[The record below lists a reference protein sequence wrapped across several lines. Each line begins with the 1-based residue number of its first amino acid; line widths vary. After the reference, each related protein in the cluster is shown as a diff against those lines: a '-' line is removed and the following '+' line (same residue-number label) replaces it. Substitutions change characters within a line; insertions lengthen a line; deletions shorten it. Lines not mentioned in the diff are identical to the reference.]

1 MPAEQTSVTFPSA
14 SKLDL
19 GINLTEDRLV
29 MVAHTAANGVR
40 AMLLTRRMLV
50 VLMDH
55 YGKLLKQTSPA
66 AKAQQKHQDE
76 ILQMEHIGALFSN
89 SGTASASAPTEQEQP
104 ASISFSLEATYLVT
118 EVTLQMSENQ
128 LVIGFSGQRQHA
140 SGGDDAAVTP
150 VAAFNLDR
158 TNAHKVLA
166 LLNDK
171 AREAGWGLDNLYPWL
186 NNSQLVA
193 SEQRPAN

>member
-1 MPAEQTSVTFPSA
+1 MPNEQTSITFPSA

-19 GINLTEDRLV
+19 GINLTEDRLI
-29 MVAHTAANGVR
+29 MVAHTAANGDR

-55 YGKLLKQTSPA
+55 YGNLLKQTSPA

-76 ILQMEHIGALFSN
+76 ILQMEHIGALSSN
-89 SGTASASAPTEQEQP
+89 TTASASAPTEQQQP
-104 ASISFSLEATYLVT
+104 ASIEFSLDATYLVT
-118 EVTLQMSENQ
+118 EVTLQMNESH
-128 LVIGFSGQRQHA
+128 LVIGFSGQRQQVS
-140 SGGDDAAVTP
+140 SGDEATVTP

>member
-1 MPAEQTSVTFPSA
+1 MPTEQTSVTFPSA

-29 MVAHTAANGVR
+29 MVAHTAADGVR

-55 YGKLLKQTSPA
+55 YGNLLKQTSPA
-66 AKAQQKHQDE
+66 AKAQQEHQDE

-89 SGTASASAPTEQEQP
+89 NTASESAPTGQQQP
-104 ASISFSLEATYLVT
+104 APIAFSLEAAYLVT
-118 EVTLQMSENQ
+118 EVTLQMNENH
-128 LVIGFSGQRQHA
+128 LVIGFSGLRLHA
-140 SGGDDAAVTP
+140 SSGDDATVTP

-171 AREAGWGLDNLYPWL
+171 AREAGWGLDTLYPWL
-186 NNSQLVA
+186 NNSELVA
-193 SEQRPAN
+193 SEQRPVN

>member
-1 MPAEQTSVTFPSA
+1 MPTEQTSITFPSA

-55 YGKLLKQTSPA
+55 YGNLLKQTSPA

-89 SGTASASAPTEQEQP
+89 STASASDEQQQP
-104 ASISFSLEATYLVT
+104 ASIAFSLETAHLVT
-118 EVTLQMSENQ
+118 EVTIQMNENH
-128 LVIGFSGQRQHA
+128 LVIGFSGQRQQA
-140 SGGDDAAVTP
+140 SSGDEPPVTP
-150 VAAFNLDR
+150 VAAIHLDR
-158 TNAHKVLA
+158 TSAHKFLA

-186 NNSQLVA
+186 NNSKLVA

>member
-1 MPAEQTSVTFPSA
+1 MPSEQTSITFPSA
-14 SKLDL
+14 LKLDL
-19 GINLTEDRLV
+19 GINPTEDRLV

-55 YGKLLKQTSPA
+55 YGNILKQTSPA
-66 AKAQQKHQDE
+66 AKAQLKHQNE
-76 ILQMEHIGALFSN
+76 ILQMEHIGALFSDK
-89 SGTASASAPTEQEQP
+89 TASTSAPIEQQSP
-104 ASISFSLEATYLVT
+104 ASNALHPETIHLVT
-118 EVTLQMSENQ
+118 EVTMQMNDDH
-128 LVIGFSGQRQHA
+128 LLIGFSGQRQNTA
-140 SGGDDAAVTP
+140 NGNEAEVTP
-150 VAAFNLDR
+150 VAAVNLDR

-186 NNSQLVA
+186 NNSQLVT
-193 SEQRPAN
+193 SEQKPAN

>member
-1 MPAEQTSVTFPSA
+1 MPAEQTSITFPSA

-76 ILQMEHIGALFSN
+76 ILQMEHIGALSSN
-89 SGTASASAPTEQEQP
+89 NTASASAPTEQQQP
-104 ASISFSLEATYLVT
+104 ASIAFSLDAAYLVT
-118 EVTLQMSENQ
+118 EVTLQMNENH
-128 LVIGFSGQRQHA
+128 LVIGFSGQRQQVS
-140 SGGDDAAVTP
+140 SGDEATVTP

-186 NNSQLVA
+186 NNSQLVV

>member
-1 MPAEQTSVTFPSA
+1 MPTEQKSVTFPSA

-29 MVAHTAANGVR
+29 MVAHTTENGVR

-55 YGKLLKQTSPA
+55 YGNLLKQTSPA
-66 AKAQQKHQDE
+66 AKAQQELQDE
-76 ILQMEHIGALFSN
+76 ILQMEHIGALS
-89 SGTASASAPTEQEQP
+89 SDSAPSASAPTEQQQP
-104 ASISFSLEATYLVT
+104 ASITFSQETAYLVT
-118 EVTLQMSENQ
+118 EVTIQMNDNH
-128 LVIGFSGQRQHA
+128 LVIGFSGRRQQA
-140 SGGDDAAVTP
+140 SSGNEVSVTP
-150 VAAFNLDR
+150 VAAFHLDR
-158 TNAHKVLA
+158 INAHKFLA

-186 NNSQLVA
+186 NNSELVA
-193 SEQRPAN
+193 SEQRPVN